1 MGKMIVSATG
11 YCLALVGLLMSSP
24 EVRAAEAVEADP
36 IAITDPVERDF
47 EMRLQD
53 LRKRQRIQ
61 TRQLQERKD
70 LTPEQ
75 RLDKRRSLIA
85 IHQKELRSLEAE
97 FQGRLSP
104 EARSRW
110 MERKANRQ
118 RKFDKLHRGT
128 KDSSKTGTQAT
139 RPGGK

>member
-11 YCLALVGLLMSSP
+11 LCLALVGLLMSSP

-85 IHQKELRSLEAE
+85 IHQKELRALEAE

>member
-1 MGKMIVSATG
+1 MDKMIISATG
-11 YCLALVGLLMSSP
+11 LCWALVGLLMGSP
-24 EVRAAEAVEADP
+24 EVRAGETLEPDP
-36 IAITDPVERDF
+36 VAITDPVERDF
-47 EMRLQD
+47 DLRLQE

-75 RLDKRRSLIA
+75 RLDKRRVLVA
-85 IHQKELRSLEAE
+85 IHQKELRALEAE

-110 MERKANRQ
+110 IERKATRQ
-118 RKFDKLHRGT
+118 KKFDKLHRGA
-128 KDSSKTGTQAT
+128 KDSSKTGTQAI